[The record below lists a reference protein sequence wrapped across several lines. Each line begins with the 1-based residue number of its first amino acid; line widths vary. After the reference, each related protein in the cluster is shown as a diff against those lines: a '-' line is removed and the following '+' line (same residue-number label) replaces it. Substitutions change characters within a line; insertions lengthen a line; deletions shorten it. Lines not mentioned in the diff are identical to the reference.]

1 MFSLIIT
8 FLIAIV
14 LGFLAYI
21 LTKKIK
27 DTKKRKVWR
36 IILYSIL
43 ALFVAGMVLEVL
55 SFSKFFSSSMGRKEQ
70 KMWIQEELPKELWKQ
85 QASELCNTEYQRLS
99 EVLEKYGNKAIQ
111 KYNDEGDEKD
121 LDEYLAASLW
131 GLDDLWLLGGGN
143 SANEKKRKSQV
154 EKYKK
159 QYESVTQNLHDNM
172 SLLMRL
178 RDSSLTR
185 RPAYSDEMV
194 CASLLGTPE
203 AIAYPSDELQLSIA
217 RSIVTNILYGR
228 EHPAVASSK
237 YDKEN
242 KCWHVRMD
250 NAPEQTV
257 SFYKRDDGSYDAE
270 WTGNHGYIPKQNIYD
285 TEPIQGKSMQEE
297 SFSDTNTGEG
307 FEKYPNPTI
316 EMLYGTWHS
325 YNAEDGFVEISITK
339 EGVQR
344 GQDIEYYESKGDKG
358 YLDWGERFENGVVY
372 GRGFD
377 NLEIDE
383 EGKIMIVDSDPELG
397 YVYNSFFLDKSKEY
411 IINADDKTTIFK
423 KIH

>member
-1 MFSLIIT
+1 
-8 FLIAIV
+8 
-14 LGFLAYI
+14 
-21 LTKKIK
+21 
-27 DTKKRKVWR
+27 
-36 IILYSIL
+36 
-43 ALFVAGMVLEVL
+43 
-55 SFSKFFSSSMGRKEQ
+55 
-70 KMWIQEELPKELWKQ
+70 
-85 QASELCNTEYQRLS
+85 
-99 EVLEKYGNKAIQ
+99 
-111 KYNDEGDEKD
+111 
-121 LDEYLAASLW
+121 
-131 GLDDLWLLGGGN
+131 
-143 SANEKKRKSQV
+143 
-154 EKYKK
+154 
-159 QYESVTQNLHDNM
+159 
-172 SLLMRL
+172 
-178 RDSSLTR
+178 
-185 RPAYSDEMV
+185 
-194 CASLLGTPE
+194 
-203 AIAYPSDELQLSIA
+203 
-217 RSIVTNILYGR
+217 
-228 EHPAVASSK
+228 
-237 YDKEN
+237 
-242 KCWHVRMD
+242 MD